1 MTEEVCSPAAPAKCA
16 VNMGM
21 IHLQAGDLVSA
32 YRFFQPLGEQGDRE
46 SIERLVEI
54 CERAGDLPRAE
65 SWRAKLASQA

>member
-1 MTEEVCSPAAPAKCA
+1 MSEEVCSPDSPAKCA

-32 YRFFQPLGEQGDRE
+32 YRFFQPLAEQGDQE
-46 SIERLVEI
+46 SILRLVEI

-65 SWRAKLASQA
+65 TWRAKLAAAS